1 MKTGIIYYSKHHGNT
16 KKLLDAI
23 QKADQTVTLIDVTE
37 VSDAD
42 LSGYDRI
49 GLASGIYYNEFAKQ
63 VISFAEAHLPENKEV
78 FFIYTHGAP
87 AGRFLNGIR
96 QVTRKNTA
104 GSWVNLAVLDL
115 IPLVRSNW
123 LAELPKAIRTK
134 KKSMRQWIFIGCCK
148 NSL

>member
-1 MKTGIIYYSKHHGNT
+1 MKTAIIYYSKHHGNT

-63 VISFAEAHLPENKEV
+63 VKAFAEAHLPENKENSPP
-78 FFIYTHGAP
+78 AP
-87 AGRFLNGIR
+87 SRSRGRRPRLLYKMKESLLR
-96 QVTRKNTA
+96 LHHTA
-104 GSWVNLAVLDL
+104 EEDAPGCF
-115 IPLVRSNW
+115 
-123 LAELPKAIRTK
+123 TK
-134 KKSMRQWIFIGCCK
+134 
-148 NSL
+148 